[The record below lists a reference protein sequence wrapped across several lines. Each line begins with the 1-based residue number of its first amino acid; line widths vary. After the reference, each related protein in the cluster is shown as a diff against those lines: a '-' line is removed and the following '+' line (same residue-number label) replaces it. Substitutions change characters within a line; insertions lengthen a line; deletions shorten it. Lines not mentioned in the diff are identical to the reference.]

1 MQLKT
6 LTASIML
13 VFSSS
18 VLAEAPAKPND
29 ISGFYGAIGTV
40 NFDAKSSF
48 ENHIGDSATYFK
60 LGWEQHKEEWIWGA
74 GISSYFY
81 SDKASFTNNTT
92 DGTKSSEASAIN
104 GYLEGGY
111 KYTVNK
117 NVSLSIMAGY
127 EQVFSSNRGIGMCKG
142 CDSEDIDIS
151 AGLYIQPRATYLWDN
166 DWYATASYSSYLGGD
181 VESALF
187 LTVGVL
193 F

>member
-6 LTASIML
+6 LAASIIL
-13 VFSSS
+13 VLSSS
-18 VLAEAPAKPND
+18 VMAEESTEPND

-40 NFDAKSSF
+40 NLDAKSSF
-48 ENHIGDSATYFK
+48 ENYIDDSATYFK
-60 LGWEQHKEEWIWGA
+60 LGWEQHKEEWIWGI
-74 GISSYFY
+74 GISGYLY
-81 SDKASFTNNTT
+81 SDNASFTNNTT

-111 KYTVNK
+111 KYTVNE
-117 NVSLSIMAGY
+117 NVSFSIITGY
-127 EQVFSSNRGIGMCKG
+127 EQVFSSSRGIGMCTG

-151 AGLYIQPRATYLWDN
+151 AGIYIQPRVTYLWSN

-187 LTVGVL
+187 LTVGIL
-193 F
+193 Y